1 MGWYLYS
8 IMALLLMGT
17 QRFLYKVSAERGCN
31 TAWTTFSFMAT
42 VTILSFAAFLM
53 IRPPIA
59 EPYALLL
66 IGFLNAAS
74 FAIGTISHM
83 EALKRLPAGV
93 VYPIIRLNA
102 VIVVVFAILFFQ
114 ERVSRFQVLG
124 IFMAMSVIYILTRSV
139 QGEQGAYE
147 NRRWGFALVAI
158 ALIAGALAS
167 VTSKFATIYTDKIA
181 FMAVSYFLGTLFSFG
196 LRRRLETEASRS
208 NVKDALVIGL
218 FMGLINFVGFYSFL
232 KALTAGPMSVIISIM
247 GMHFVIGI
255 LLSALI
261 YKEKLTGLRM
271 LGIGLTIVS
280 VLLLRL

>member
-1 MGWYLYS
+1 MMSWYFFS
-8 IMALLLMGT
+8 IAALFLMGT

-42 VTILSFAAFLM
+42 VTVLSLAGYLI

-59 EPYALLL
+59 DISALLL
-66 IGFLNAAS
+66 IAFLNSAS
-74 FAIGTISHM
+74 FAMGTISHM
-83 EALKRLPAGV
+83 EALKHLPAGI

-102 VIVVVFAILFFQ
+102 VIVVM
-114 ERVSRFQVLG
+114 G
-124 IFMAMSVIYILTRSV
+124 IIVAMTVIYILTRSV
-139 QGEQGAYE
+139 QGEKGTYG
-147 NRRWGFALVAI
+147 NRRWGFGLVAMALVS
-158 ALIAGALAS
+158 GALVSGAFAS

-196 LRRRLETEASRS
+196 LRKRLETEESRH
-208 NVKDALVIGL
+208 NLRDALLIGL
-218 FMGLINFVGFYSFL
+218 IMGLINFVGFYSFL
-232 KALTAGPMSVIISIM
+232 TALSTGPMSVIISIM

-255 LLSALI
+255 ILSAMI
-261 YKEKLTGLRM
+261 YKETLTGLRI

>member
-1 MGWYLYS
+1 MSWYFFS
-8 IMALLLMGT
+8 IAALFLMGT

-42 VTILSFAAFLM
+42 VTVLSLAGYLI

-59 EPYALLL
+59 DISALLL
-66 IGFLNAAS
+66 IAFLNSAS
-74 FAIGTISHM
+74 FAMGTISHM
-83 EALKRLPAGV
+83 EALKHLPAGI

-102 VIVVVFAILFFQ
+102 VIVVM
-114 ERVSRFQVLG
+114 G
-124 IFMAMSVIYILTRSV
+124 IIVAMTVIYILTRSV
-139 QGEQGAYE
+139 QGEKGTYG
-147 NRRWGFALVAI
+147 NRRWGFGLVAMALVS
-158 ALIAGALAS
+158 GALVSGAFAS

-196 LRRRLETEASRS
+196 LRKRLETEESRH
-208 NVKDALVIGL
+208 NLRDALLIGL
-218 FMGLINFVGFYSFL
+218 IMGLINFVGFYSFL
-232 KALTAGPMSVIISIM
+232 TALSTGPMSVIISIM

-255 LLSALI
+255 ILSAMI
-261 YKEKLTGLRM
+261 YKETLTGLRI